1 MKEYSNKEHLSFDD
15 ILLVP
20 QHSDISSR
28 KDVSLSTILGD
39 GLELDLPIIAAPMD
53 TVCEES
59 MALAMSRAGGLGI
72 IHRYMSIE
80 DQARKVSMVRESDV
94 SSASDTVVG
103 GSVGA
108 RGSFLKDAEILANA
122 GASLILID
130 IANGHSD
137 HAVSAVNDLK
147 KAFGQDVHIMAGNV
161 STWDGFARLADAGAN
176 SIRVGIGG
184 GSACTTRVVSGHGV
198 PTLSSILDIR
208 ERVSHEDSPALIA
221 DGGIRNSGDA
231 AKALA
236 AGAHAVMLGRLLA
249 GTTESPGEVN
259 NNHKVFRGMAS
270 REAQEA
276 GRGFV
281 SGVEGISTRVP
292 FVGSVNNI
300 INDLSAGLRSALS
313 YTGVERLV
321 DFHHESMYNRV
332 TSTTLNESKPHAK
345 EHNGSS

>member
-1 MKEYSNKEHLSFDD
+1 MSFDD

-20 QHSDISSR
+20 QHSEVGSR

-39 GLELDLPIIAAPMD
+39 GLELDIPIIAAPMD
-53 TVCEES
+53 TVCEEG
-59 MALAMSRAGGLGI
+59 MALAMSRAGGMGI
-72 IHRYMSIE
+72 IHRYMPIE
-80 DQARKVSMVRESDV
+80 DQARRVKMVRD
-94 SSASDTVVG
+94 ANATVG

-108 RGSFLKDAEILANA
+108 RDSFVKDAEVLANS
-122 GASLILID
+122 GATLILID
-130 IANGHSD
+130 IANGHSY
-137 HAVSAVNDLK
+137 HAISAVAALKEALGNDI
-147 KAFGQDVHIMAGNV
+147 HIMAGNV
-161 STWDGFARLADAGAN
+161 ATWEGFARLADAGAD

-208 ERVSHEDSPALIA
+208 SRVSYEDGPALIA

-236 AGAHAVMLGRLLA
+236 AGAHALMIGRLLA
-249 GTTESPGEVN
+249 GTTESPGEVE

-276 GRGFV
+276 GRGVV

-321 DFHHESMYNRV
+321 DFHNDSVYNKV
-332 TSTTLNESKPHAK
+332 SSNSLNETKPHAK
-345 EHNGSS
+345 E

>member
-1 MKEYSNKEHLSFDD
+1 
-15 ILLVP
+15 
-20 QHSDISSR
+20 
-28 KDVSLSTILGD
+28 
-39 GLELDLPIIAAPMD
+39 
-53 TVCEES
+53 
-59 MALAMSRAGGLGI
+59 
-72 IHRYMSIE
+72 
-80 DQARKVSMVRESDV
+80 
-94 SSASDTVVG
+94 
-103 GSVGA
+103 
-108 RGSFLKDAEILANA
+108 
-122 GASLILID
+122 
-130 IANGHSD
+130 
-137 HAVSAVNDLK
+137 
-147 KAFGQDVHIMAGNV
+147 MAGNV
-161 STWDGFARLADAGAN
+161 ATWDGFARLADVGAD

-198 PTLSSILDIR
+198 PTLASILDIR
-208 ERVSHEDSPALIA
+208 SRVAYEDAPALIA

-249 GTTESPGEVN
+249 GTTESPGEVE

-276 GRGFV
+276 GRGVV

-321 DFHHESMYNRV
+321 DFHTESMYNRV
-332 TSTTLNESKPHAK
+332 SSNSLHETKPHAK
-345 EHNGSS
+345 E

>member
-1 MKEYSNKEHLSFDD
+1 MREYSNKEQLSFDD

-20 QHSDISSR
+20 QFSGIQSR

-39 GLELDLPIIAAPMD
+39 GLELDIPIIAAPMD
-53 TVCEES
+53 TVCEEN
-59 MALAMSRAGGLGI
+59 MALAMSMSGGLGI
-72 IHRYMSIE
+72 IHRYMPIE
-80 DQARKVSMVRESDV
+80 DQARRVQLVSQ
-94 SSASDTVVG
+94 AGAIVG

-108 RGSFLKDAEILANA
+108 RGKFFEDAAKLVEA

-130 IANGHSD
+130 IANGHS
-137 HAVSAVNDLK
+137 HHAISAVSVLREVLGD
-147 KAFGQDVHIMAGNV
+147 DVHIMAGNV

-198 PTLSSILDIR
+198 PTLASIMDIR
-208 ERVSHEDSPALIA
+208 NRVRYEDAPALVA

-236 AGAHAVMLGRLLA
+236 AGAHAVMVGRLLA
-249 GTTESPGEVN
+249 GTTESPGEVEN
-259 NNHKVFRGMAS
+259 GHKVFRGMAS

-276 GRGFV
+276 GRGSV

-292 FVGSVNNI
+292 FIGGVRNVL
-300 INDLSAGLRSALS
+300 DDFKAGLSSALS
-313 YTGVERLV
+313 YTGVESLV
-321 DFHHESMYNRV
+321 DFYAESMYNRV
-332 TSTTLNESKPHAK
+332 SGNSLHETKPHAK
-345 EHNGSS
+345 ESNASS